1 MIRAVIDANQFV
13 SALLKPVSNSSE
25 VLKLAREGKLK
36 MVMSPEIIDEI
47 KAVLLYPRLVKR
59 HKLTPEQI
67 DLFMSKL
74 LKVAVIIQSGSK
86 LSIIK
91 DDPSDNKYLECA
103 VAGRADVIISGDK
116 HLTDLKSFQ
125 AIRIMKTADFLK
137 TFSA

>member
-91 DDPSDNKYLECA
+91 DDPSDNK
-103 VAGRADVIISGDK
+103 GRRY
-116 HLTDLKSFQ
+116 HL
-125 AIRIMKTADFLK
+125 R
-137 TFSA
+137 